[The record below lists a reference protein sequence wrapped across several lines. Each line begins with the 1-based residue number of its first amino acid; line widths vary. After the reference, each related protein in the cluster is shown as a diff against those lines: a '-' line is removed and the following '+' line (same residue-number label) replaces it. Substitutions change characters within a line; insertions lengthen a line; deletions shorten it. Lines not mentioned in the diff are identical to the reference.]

1 MKTLSLLN
9 LICLNNLL
17 IWPEQPT
24 HAPFHLRCLPGA
36 SLNKLNY
43 TVGNEHKF
51 SEFLMIYII
60 DDQIA
65 YNSDDCTLSH
75 IPTEETLSLSI
86 SAGRLFEQLLNSQ
99 GEILARETLLTEVWD
114 KYGLRGS
121 NSNLNQYLSILRRAL
136 AAYGCDNLIITIP
149 KIGIRLNSE
158 IKIERESSPACA
170 VVEDQGEEQAQEVVH
185 REDVV
190 VTAPVITRPVVKK
203 SLLSLRTTLFV
214 LVVLAVL
221 GGAYGY
227 YTTHNLPARGASM
240 STIRLDGG
248 CEAVIIQGLDVFE
261 KQSLDKQILQMLREN
276 NQSCVPGRRIYF
288 DKNPSFNT
296 TNYGR
301 TILSSCNLNSA
312 GHIISCDNFY
322 YLDWRMN

>member
-1 MKTLSLLN
+1 M
-9 LICLNNLL
+9 
-17 IWPEQPT
+17 
-24 HAPFHLRCLPGA
+24 R
-36 SLNKLNY
+36 
-43 TVGNEHKF
+43 NEHKF

-86 SAGRLFEQLLNSQ
+86 SSGRLFEQLLNSQ

-136 AAYGCDNLIITIP
+136 AAYGCENLIITIP
-149 KIGIRLNSE
+149 RIGIRLNTE
-158 IKIERESSPACA
+158 IKIEREAPPVLADSEAQT
-170 VVEDQGEEQAQEVVH
+170 EDQAEEEVN

-190 VTAPVITRPVVKK
+190 DATELTLPADKKPLISFRQVV
-203 SLLSLRTTLFV
+203 SG

-221 GGAYGY
+221 AGAYGY
-227 YTTHNLPARGASM
+227 YTAHNLSGKRSSM

-276 NQSCVPGRRIYF
+276 KQSCVPGRRIYF

-301 TILSSCNLNSA
+301 TILSACNLNSD